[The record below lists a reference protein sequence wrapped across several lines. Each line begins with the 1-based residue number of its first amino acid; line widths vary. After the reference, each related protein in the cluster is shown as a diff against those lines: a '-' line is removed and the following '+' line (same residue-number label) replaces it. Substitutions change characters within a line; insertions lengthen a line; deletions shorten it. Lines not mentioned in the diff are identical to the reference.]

1 MRRPHHIPECF
12 RLASPFSGTA
22 MNRRSILAALPVVL
36 TTAPALAADK
46 KWRVGVIGHTGRGN
60 YGHGLDTMWLL
71 IPEVEIVGVADA
83 DAKGLEGAK
92 KKLKVSAGFADYRK
106 MLAETKP
113 EIVAIGPR
121 HVDQHRD
128 MILAAVEA
136 GAKGIYMEK
145 PFCRSLEEADEIV
158 AACEKAGV
166 KLSLAHRNRFHPVL
180 KTVKKLIDEGLIG
193 RVLEMR
199 GRGKEDQRGGSLDL
213 WVLGT
218 HVMNLAFYFGGDPVS
233 CSAVVKQDGHLVTK
247 ADVKEG
253 DEGIGP
259 LAGNEVHARFE
270 LKDGLVAYF
279 DSMKDA
285 GVREAAFGLQIIGT
299 KGIIDFRIDKE
310 PLAQLLPGNP
320 FQPGD
325 KPRTWVPITTG
336 GAGKPEPVAGLG
348 RQVSSHETA
357 GRDLI
362 SAIQENRAPL
372 CDVIQG
378 RQTIEMV
385 SAVFESHRLG
395 GERVTFPLKTRVNP
409 LTLL

>member
-1 MRRPHHIPECF
+1 
-12 RLASPFSGTA
+12 
-22 MNRRSILAALPVVL
+22 
-36 TTAPALAADK
+36 
-46 KWRVGVIGHTGRGN
+46 
-60 YGHGLDTMWLL
+60 
-71 IPEVEIVGVADA
+71 
-83 DAKGLEGAK
+83 
-92 KKLKVSAGFADYRK
+92 
-106 MLAETKP
+106 
-113 EIVAIGPR
+113 
-121 HVDQHRD
+121 
-128 MILAAVEA
+128 
-136 GAKGIYMEK
+136 
-145 PFCRSLEEADEIV
+145 
-158 AACEKAGV
+158 
-166 KLSLAHRNRFHPVL
+166 
-180 KTVKKLIDEGLIG
+180 
-193 RVLEMR
+193 
-199 GRGKEDQRGGSLDL
+199 
-213 WVLGT
+213 
-218 HVMNLAFYFGGDPVS
+218 
-233 CSAVVKQDGHLVTK
+233 VVKQDGHLVTK

-279 DSMKDA
+279 DSMKEA
-285 GVREAAFGLQIIGT
+285 GVKEAAFGLQIIGT

-336 GAGKPEPVAGLG
+336 GVGQPEPVPGMG
-348 RQVSSHETA
+348 KQVATHETA

-372 CDVIQG
+372 CDVLQG

-395 GERVTFPLKTRVNP
+395 GARVTFPLKTRVNP